1 MKENKMNKK
10 LILIFGVLL
19 LVVTACNFPVGKKTA
34 TPMPTPTPDTSM
46 QLYYGQG
53 MQIMLPPSYIAEDI
67 KTQLP
72 NIIETLTN
80 LVGDSEGF
88 ARDLIREIE
97 GNVAWYGFDG
107 DTPAVYP
114 TRLIV
119 IRNKSLAALPVGI
132 ITLGLEQVLGRNQ
145 TEVDRDS
152 LTLNGRDVTRF
163 TYSKDSNAFAAYLFK
178 EQHRLWISVFI
189 TTPANMAV
197 SLTDYNTSIGSMQI
211 DPIAE

>member
-1 MKENKMNKK
+1 MNKK
-10 LILIFGVLL
+10 VILIFGVLL
-19 LVVTACNFPVGKKTA
+19 LTVTACNFPVAKRTA
-34 TPMPTPTPDTSM
+34 TPAPTPTPDTRM
-46 QLYYGQG
+46 QLYYGDG
-53 MQIMLPPSYIAEDI
+53 MQIMLPPSFIAEDI

-72 NIIETLTN
+72 SIIETLTD

-119 IRNKSLAALPVGI
+119 IKNKSLAGLPVSVI
-132 ITLGLEQVLGRNQ
+132 MLGLEKVLGRNN

-178 EQHRLWISVFI
+178 EQHRLWIGIFI

-197 SLTDYNTSIGSMQI
+197 SLADYNTSIGSMQI

>member
-1 MKENKMNKK
+1 MNKK

-19 LVVTACNFPVGKKTA
+19 LVVTACNFPVAKKTT
-34 TPMPTPTPDTSM
+34 TPAPTPTPDTSM
-46 QLYYGQG
+46 QLYYGDG

-119 IRNKSLAALPVGI
+119 IKNKSLAALPVGI

>member
-1 MKENKMNKK
+1 
-10 LILIFGVLL
+10 
-19 LVVTACNFPVGKKTA
+19 
-34 TPMPTPTPDTSM
+34 
-46 QLYYGQG
+46 
-53 MQIMLPPSYIAEDI
+53 MQIMLPPSFIAEDI

-72 NIIETLTN
+72 SIIETLTD

-119 IRNKSLAALPVGI
+119 IKNKSLAGLPVSVI
-132 ITLGLEQVLGRNQ
+132 MLGLEKVLGRNN

-178 EQHRLWISVFI
+178 EQHRLWIGIFI

-197 SLTDYNTSIGSMQI
+197 SLADYNTSIGSMQI

>member
-1 MKENKMNKK
+1 MNKK

-119 IRNKSLAALPVGI
+119 IKNKSLAALPVGI

>member
-1 MKENKMNKK
+1 MNKK

-119 IRNKSLAALPVGI
+119 IKNKSLAALPVGI

-145 TEVDRDS
+145 TEVDR
-152 LTLNGRDVTRF
+152 N
-163 TYSKDSNAFAAYLFK
+163 
-178 EQHRLWISVFI
+178 
-189 TTPANMAV
+189 
-197 SLTDYNTSIGSMQI
+197 
-211 DPIAE
+211 

>member
-1 MKENKMNKK
+1 MNKK

>member
-1 MKENKMNKK
+1 MNKK
-10 LILIFGVLL
+10 VILIFGVLL
-19 LVVTACNFPVGKKTA
+19 LAVTACNFPVAKKTT
-34 TPMPTPTPDTSM
+34 TPAPTPTPDTSM
-46 QLYYGQG
+46 QLYYGDG
-53 MQIMLPPSYIAEDI
+53 MQIMLPPSFIAEDI

-72 NIIETLTN
+72 SIIETLTD

-119 IRNKSLAALPVGI
+119 IKNKSLAGLPVSVI
-132 ITLGLEQVLGRNQ
+132 MLGLEKVLGRNN

-178 EQHRLWISVFI
+178 EQHRLWIGIFI

-197 SLTDYNTSIGSMQI
+197 SLADYNTSIGSMQI
-211 DPIAE
+211 DSIAE